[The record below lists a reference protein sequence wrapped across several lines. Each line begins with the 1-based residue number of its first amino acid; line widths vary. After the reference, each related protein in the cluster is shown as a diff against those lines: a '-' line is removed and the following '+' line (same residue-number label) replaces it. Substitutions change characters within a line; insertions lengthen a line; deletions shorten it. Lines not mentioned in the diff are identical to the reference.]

1 MNQKKLRKVFAIV
14 LAMVMMISGVNFNY
28 IARADET
35 EESTSTKAPTTL
47 RLLIM
52 ESIREFMC

>member
-14 LAMVMMISGVNFNY
+14 LAMVMMISGINFNY

-35 EESTSTKAPTTL
+35 EESTSTKAPTNFKVINYGKYT
-47 RLLIM
+47 
-52 ESIREFMC
+52 

>member
-35 EESTSTKAPTTL
+35 EE
-47 RLLIM
+47 
-52 ESIREFMC
+52 

>member
-14 LAMVMMISGVNFNY
+14 LAMVMMISGINFNY

-35 EESTSTKAPTTL
+35 EEST
-47 RLLIM
+47 
-52 ESIREFMC
+52 